1 MAISL
6 FSQSGAGAAWRQMQ
20 DWHAKQKQYAAD
32 FEATNSGL
40 LSALTDTFSSS
51 SDGLFEIT
59 VRKALASAKERASA
73 RAKQNGLDVSI

>member
-6 FSQSGAGAAWRQMQ
+6 FSQSGSGVAWRQMQ

-32 FEATNSGL
+32 FEAANSGL
-40 LSALTDTFSSS
+40 VSALTDTFASS

-59 VRKALASAKERASA
+59 VRKALAAARERASA